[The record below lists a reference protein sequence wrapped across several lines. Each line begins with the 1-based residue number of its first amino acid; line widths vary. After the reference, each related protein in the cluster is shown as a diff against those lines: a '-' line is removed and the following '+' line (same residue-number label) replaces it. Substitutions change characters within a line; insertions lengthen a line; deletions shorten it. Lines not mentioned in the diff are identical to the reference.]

1 MGSKPLRNV
10 LPAIGSLLLFV
21 AATATAADE
30 AALTV
35 AFRDV
40 TVLDMRNENP
50 QPGMTVLVRGDRI
63 AAVGKEPKIPGGAKV
78 VDGSGKFLIPGL
90 WDNYTFTLDAISRK
104 LPYFELLIAHGV
116 TGVRDAGTSMAPA
129 EAVRLRGEID
139 AGRLLAPRL
148 FVAGPVL
155 IGELPPRPSNRWGAN
170 SLVVKTADEAMK
182 AVESL
187 ARAGVDHIKTEKRLA
202 PELLNAIIKEAHKH
216 QLPVA
221 AVPPAFLDDASNA
234 GLDCIE
240 HFAELHRAT
249 SKQREEYYAQHRD
262 KTVDTITFDQTY
274 AFVGAMETDQPYY
287 EETLRTLA
295 RNDTFVCTN
304 AAMFATFSPD
314 FELADI
320 SRRRF
325 NTKAE
330 LAEVQKAIAE
340 HERQKPNVDY
350 RGSARSREKTLR
362 NISDLQK
369 AGVPLLTGTQLNPRS
384 VGTPGAVLHDELQI
398 FVQAGL
404 SPFQALQAATV
415 NPAKFMK
422 REKDL
427 GTIEEGK
434 LADLVL
440 LDGNPLDDIANTRRI
455 NAVIV
460 NGRLLAREQLDEMLN
475 RVAERAKE

>member
-1 MGSKPLRNV
+1 MHSRLCALLAGSLASFLFLCFAAEAKDKPTAVVIRNV
-10 LPAIGSLLLFV
+10 TVIDMK
-21 AATATAADE
+21 ADQ
-30 AALTV
+30 
-35 AFRDV
+35 
-40 TVLDMRNENP
+40 P
-50 QPGMTVLVRGDRI
+50 QPGLTVVTRGNRI
-63 AAVGKEPKIPGGAKV
+63 ATIGKDVKTPEHARVI
-78 VDGSGKFLIPGL
+78 DGTGKFLIPGL
-90 WDNYTFTLDAISRK
+90 WDNYTFTLDAVARK
-104 LPYFELLIAHGV
+104 LPYFELLLAHGV
-116 TGVRDAGTSMAPA
+116 TGVRDVGTSMAPA
-129 EAVRLRGEID
+129 EAVRLRDDIN
-139 AGRLLAPRL
+139 AGKHLGPRL

-170 SLVVKTADEAMK
+170 SLVVKTADEATK
-182 AVESL
+182 TVESL

-202 PELLNAIIKEAHKH
+202 PELLNGIIKEAHKH

-221 AVPPAFLDDASNA
+221 GVPPAFLDDASNA

-249 SKQREEYYAQHRD
+249 SNKREEYNAMYRD
-262 KTVDTITFDQTY
+262 NTVDTMTADQNY
-274 AFVGAMETDQPYY
+274 AFFGTMETDHPYY

-295 RNDTFVCTN
+295 RNKTFVCTN

-314 FELADI
+314 FELADT

-340 HERQKPNVDY
+340 HERQKRNADY
-350 RGSARSREKTLR
+350 RGSVKSREKTYR
-362 NISDLQK
+362 NISDMRK

-398 FVQAGL
+398 FVAAGL
-404 SPFQALQAATV
+404 SPFRALQAATV

-427 GTIEEGK
+427 GTIEAGK

-440 LDGNPLDDIANTRRI
+440 LDANPLEDIANTRRI
-455 NAVIV
+455 NAVLV
-460 NGRLLAREQLDEMLN
+460 NGRLLTRDDLDGMLN
-475 RVAERAKE
+475 KVAERAKE

>member
-1 MGSKPLRNV
+1 MN
-10 LPAIGSLLLFV
+10 
-21 AATATAADE
+21 
-30 AALTV
+30 
-35 AFRDV
+35 
-40 TVLDMRNENP
+40 
-50 QPGMTVLVRGDRI
+50 
-63 AAVGKEPKIPGGAKV
+63 
-78 VDGSGKFLIPGL
+78 
-90 WDNYTFTLDAISRK
+90 
-104 LPYFELLIAHGV
+104 
-116 TGVRDAGTSMAPA
+116 PA
-129 EAVRLRGEID
+129 EAVRLRSEID

-148 FVAGPVL
+148 FLAGPVL
-155 IGELPPRPSNRWGAN
+155 IGEMPPRPSNRWGAN
-170 SLVVKTADEAMK
+170 SQVVKTADEATK

-187 ARAGVDHIKTEKRLA
+187 ARAGVDHIKTEKRLT
-202 PELLNAIIKEAHKH
+202 PELLNVIIKEAHKH
-216 QLPVA
+216 QIPVA

-240 HFAELHRAT
+240 HFSELHRAT
-249 SKQREEYYAQHRD
+249 SNKREEYYALYRD
-262 KTVDTITFDQTY
+262 KTIDTMTFDQNY
-274 AFVGAMETDQPYY
+274 AFFDTMETDQPYY

-295 RNDTFVCTN
+295 ANKTFVCTN

-314 FELADI
+314 FELADP

-330 LAEVQKAIAE
+330 LAEVQKAVAA
-340 HERQKPNVDY
+340 HERQKQNADY
-350 RGSARSREKTLR
+350 RGSTKSREKTFR

-398 FVQAGL
+398 FVHAGL

-440 LDGNPLDDIANTRRI
+440 LDANPLEDIANVRKI
-455 NAVIV
+455 NAVV
-460 NGRLLAREQLDEMLN
+460 ANGRLLTRSDLDEMLN
-475 RVAERAKE
+475 KVAERAKE